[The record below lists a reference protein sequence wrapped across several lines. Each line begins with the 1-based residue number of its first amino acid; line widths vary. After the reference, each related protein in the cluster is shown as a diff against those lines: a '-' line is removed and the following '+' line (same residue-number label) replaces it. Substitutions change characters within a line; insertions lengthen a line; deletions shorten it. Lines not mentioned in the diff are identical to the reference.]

1 MRLDKDVDVEV
12 AVAAAIAARFAGT
25 RQADARPLVDA
36 LRDIDRDLRRL
47 ALAARAM
54 AVLARR
60 LDDLAR
66 AVAVLARLRA
76 HHAAKGRV
84 AHDLLLARAVAVRA
98 RLRAR
103 PRRGTSVF
111 EADGEIVAQ
120 VIAALRARLTRMA
133 GTGTAEEHVEDVVE
147 AAFAT
152 AAEAAE
158 AAEITK
164 AAEAAGSSATEAAR
178 AVKGTGAKLVV
189 LRAFL
194 RVLQDIVG
202 FIDLLELLLCLFRV
216 VRIEVWMILAG
227 QLLIGTLDLLFIRA
241 LVNAQHFII
250 IAFFA
255 HVAPSLQKNW
265 ESRGNRVKRSP

>member
-1 MRLDKDVDVEV
+1 
-12 AVAAAIAARFAGT
+12 
-25 RQADARPLVDA
+25 
-36 LRDIDRDLRRL
+36 
-47 ALAARAM
+47 M

-60 LDDLAR
+60 LDNLAR

-76 HHAAKGRV
+76 HHAAEGRV

-103 PRRGTSVF
+103 PRRGTRAVARRALDRARHLELHLLAESSVF

-120 VIAALRARLTRMA
+120 VIAALRTRLTRMA

-147 AAFAT
+147 ATFAT
-152 AAEAAE
+152 AAE

-178 AVKGTGAKLVV
+178 AVKGAGAKLVV

-241 LVNAQHFII
+241 FVNAQHFII

-265 ESRGNRVKRSP
+265 ESRGNRVKRPP